1 MATWKKI
8 IVSGST
14 AVLGGVNLPSLTTNN
29 LVIVGASGAL
39 TNSGITLSSS
49 TASFGAV
56 ALTNTSAASS
66 LSGSFSGS
74 FTGTFSGTTDLP
86 DLTDGNGIADFTYDG
101 SDVASVAIQISG
113 STLDLGANGV
123 RVANAGITADQLATS
138 VAGTGLAGGGGTALS
153 VDLNEV
159 GAATVNVANDSIVF
173 IDADGSNATK
183 KESIADLAAAMAGT
197 NLDSANGQINLP
209 TTITGAHTFDNN
221 LTVSGNL
228 TVDGTTTTLN
238 TANLL
243 VEDRFILLNSGS
255 ADPDEGGIIIDEGGG
270 SGSAF
275 IYDASDTRWGFN
287 ANVSSS
293 QATANSNAYAAQVI
307 DENNSA
313 HTGAVSASYV
323 ANGNIRIATNG
334 DIFIYS

>member
-113 STLDLGANGV
+113 STLDLGTNGV
-123 RVANAGITADQLATS
+123 RVADAGITANQLATS

-159 GAATVNVANDSIVF
+159 GAAEVDVSADSIVI
-173 IDADGSNATK
+173 IDADGSSATK
-183 KESIADLAAAMAGT
+183 KESIADLATAMAGT
-197 NLDSANGQINLP
+197 NLGASAGQINLP
-209 TTITGAHTFDNN
+209 STITGAHTFNN
-221 LTVSGNL
+221 NL
-228 TVDGTTTTLN
+228 TVDGDLTVKGTTTTLQ

-243 VEDRFILLNSGS
+243 VEDKFILLNSGS
-255 ADPDEGGIIIDEGGG
+255 ANPDEGGIIIDEG
-270 SGSAF
+270 SAAGHAF
-275 IYDASDTRWGFN
+275 VYDADASRFAFTSSLAHN
-287 ANVSSS
+287 AASVTPD
-293 QATANSNAYAAQVI
+293 AFVAAVV
-307 DENNSA
+307 DEAAS
-313 HTGAVSASYV
+313 HTDV
-323 ANGNIRIATNG
+323 AEYQKNGNIRIASNG

>member
-1 MATWKKI
+1 M
-8 IVSGST
+8 
-14 AVLGGVNLPSLTTNN
+14 
-29 LVIVGASGAL
+29 
-39 TNSGITLSSS
+39 
-49 TASFGAV
+49 
-56 ALTNTSAASS
+56 
-66 LSGSFSGS
+66 
-74 FTGTFSGTTDLP
+74 
-86 DLTDGNGIADFTYDG
+86 
-101 SDVASVAIQISG
+101 
-113 STLDLGANGV
+113 
-123 RVANAGITADQLATS
+123 
-138 VAGTGLAGGGGTALS
+138 
-153 VDLNEV
+153 NEV
-159 GAATVNVANDSIVF
+159 GAEEVDVANDSIVF
-173 IDADGSNATK
+173 IDANGSNATK
-183 KESIADLAAAMAGT
+183 KESIADLVAGIAGT
-197 NLDSANGQINLP
+197 NISSAAGQLSLP
-209 TTITGAHTFDNN
+209 STITGAHTFDNN

-255 ADPDEGGIIIDEGGG
+255 ANPDEGGLIIDEGGG

-307 DENNSA
+307 DENNAA

-323 ANGNIRIATNG
+323 ANGNIRVATNG